1 MIQYL
6 INMILTLI
14 ILILLLSV
22 SIYGNYN
29 LLRKSEVLEDLVN
42 VQATKL
48 SDIRTKVLD
57 IEAELTSI
65 DIKGSFESDD
75 EIGFVFKEV
84 RNLSK
89 DLTTTVQQNYD
100 I

>member
-1 MIQYL
+1 MV
-6 INMILTLI
+6 
-14 ILILLLSV
+14 SV
-22 SIYGNYN
+22 YGNYN
-29 LLRKSEVLEDLVN
+29 LIRKSEVLEDLVN
-42 VQATKL
+42 EQATKL

-57 IEAELTSI
+57 IEAELISI
-65 DIKGSFESDD
+65 DINGSFEADD

-89 DLTTTVQQNYD
+89 DLTNTVQQNYD

>member
-1 MIQYL
+1 
-6 INMILTLI
+6 MILTLI

>member
-1 MIQYL
+1 
-6 INMILTLI
+6 MILTLI

-42 VQATKL
+42 EQATKL

-57 IEAELTSI
+57 IEAELISI

>member
-1 MIQYL
+1 MI
-6 INMILTLI
+6 ITLI
-14 ILILLLSV
+14 ILTSLLSV
-22 SIYGNYN
+22 SVYGNYN
-29 LLRKSEVLEDLVN
+29 LIRKSEVLEDLVN
-42 VQATKL
+42 EQATKL

-57 IEAELTSI
+57 IEAELISI
-65 DIKGSFESDD
+65 DINGSFEADD

-89 DLTTTVQQNYD
+89 DLTNTVQQNYD